1 MPKNKTFNPQ
11 QDEISGIERKK
22 IQKTEIIDQK
32 KIFKVTPSGLD
43 YALKCKRCLW
53 LSYKGIKL
61 DAFFPP
67 IFNAFDLIQKKFL
80 ITQSVKLMSDALP
93 DGRIMTELS
102 GFIGSSTLKD
112 KKGRS
117 FIIRGKTDLVIEFKT
132 KPKKYGIIDFKTTN
146 LNPSKIENYK
156 LQLESYATIFQNP
169 NSKTPKLSNI
179 EELGLYL
186 FEPKEITNISKKNCN
201 MKFETLYLK
210 GNRCHDELINR
221 VTDIIDVFLMQEPP
235 EYNSACSSC
244 KFVTSLKKEKYI

>member
-1 MPKNKTFNPQ
+1 MS
-11 QDEISGIERKK
+11 EE
-22 IQKTEIIDQK
+22 
-32 KIFKVTPSGLD
+32 KIFKVAPSGLD

-80 ITQSVKLMSDALP
+80 ITQSVKLMSKDLP

-102 GFIGSSTLKD
+102 GFIGSSILKD

-117 FIIRGKTDLVIEFKT
+117 FVISGKTDVVVEFKT
-132 KPKKYGIIDFKTTN
+132 SPKKYGIIDLKTTN
-146 LNPSKIENYK
+146 INPSKIENYK

-169 NSKTPKLSNI
+169 NSKTPKFSNI

-186 FEPKEITNISKKNCN
+186 FEPKEISKIYDGACN

-210 GNRCHDELINR
+210 GNRCHDDLIKR
-221 VTDIIDVFLMQEPP
+221 VTDIIDIYLMEKPP
-235 EYNSACSSC
+235 EYNLACASC
-244 KFVTSLKKEKYI
+244 KFVNSLKNEKYI

>member
-1 MPKNKTFNPQ
+1 M
-11 QDEISGIERKK
+11 IE
-22 IQKTEIIDQK
+22 E
-32 KIFKVTPSGLD
+32 KIFKVAPSGLD

-53 LSYKGIKL
+53 LSHQGIKL

-80 ITQSVKLMSDALP
+80 ITQSVKLISKALP
-93 DGRIMTELS
+93 DGRIMTELR

-117 FIIRGKTDLVIEFKT
+117 FVISGKTDVVVEFKT
-132 KPKKYGIIDFKTTN
+132 NPKKYGIIDLKTTN
-146 LNPSKIENYK
+146 INPSKIENYK
-156 LQLESYATIFQNP
+156 LQLESYASIFQNP
-169 NSKTPKLSNI
+169 NSKTPKFSDI

-186 FEPKEITNISKKNCN
+186 FEPKEISKISEGTCN

-210 GNRCHDELINR
+210 GNRCHDELIKR
-221 VTDIIDVFLMQEPP
+221 VTEIIDIYLMEKPP
-235 EYNSACSSC
+235 EYNPVCASC

>member
-1 MPKNKTFNPQ
+1 MK
-11 QDEISGIERKK
+11 EE
-22 IQKTEIIDQK
+22 
-32 KIFKVTPSGLD
+32 KIFKITPSGVD

-53 LSYKGIKL
+53 LAHKNIKL

-80 ITQSVKLMSDALP
+80 IAQSVKLMSKTLP
-93 DGRIMTELS
+93 EGRIMTELT

-117 FIIRGKTDLVIEFKT
+117 FIISGKTDVVIEFKT
-132 KPKKYGIIDFKTTN
+132 QPKKYGIIDLKTTN
-146 LNPSKIENYK
+146 INPSKIENYK

-186 FEPKEITNISKKNCN
+186 FEPKEITKISDNTCN

-210 GNRCHDELINR
+210 GIRCHDKLIDRITN
-221 VTDIIDVFLMQEPP
+221 IIDTYLMKKPP
-235 EYNSACSSC
+235 DYNPACASC
-244 KFVTSLKKEKYI
+244 KFVISLIKEKYI

>member
-1 MPKNKTFNPQ
+1 MNQEKTF
-11 QDEISGIERKK
+11 
-22 IQKTEIIDQK
+22 
-32 KIFKVTPSGLD
+32 KVAPSGLD

-53 LSYKGIKL
+53 LSHKGIKL

-80 ITQSVKLMSDALP
+80 ITQSVKLMSKALP
-93 DGRIMTELS
+93 DGRIMTELN

-112 KKGRS
+112 KKGRPFVIS
-117 FIIRGKTDLVIEFKT
+117 GKTDVVVEFKT
-132 KPKKYGIIDFKTTN
+132 EPKKYGIIDLKTTN
-146 LNPSKIENYK
+146 INPSKIENYK

-169 NSKTPKLSNI
+169 NSKTPKFSDV

-186 FEPKEITNISKKNCN
+186 FEPKEITKISDGTCN

-210 GNRCHDELINR
+210 GNRCHDDLINR
-221 VTDIIDVFLMQEPP
+221 VTDIIDIYLMKKPP
-235 EYNSACSSC
+235 EYNLACASC

>member
-1 MPKNKTFNPQ
+1 M
-11 QDEISGIERKK
+11 
-22 IQKTEIIDQK
+22 DQE

-53 LSYKGIKL
+53 LSHKGIKL
-61 DAFFPP
+61 NAFFPP

-80 ITQSVKLMSDALP
+80 ITQSVKLMSKALP
-93 DGRIMTELS
+93 DGRIMTELN

-112 KKGRS
+112 KKGRD
-117 FIIRGKTDLVIEFKT
+117 FVINGKTDVVVEFKT
-132 KPKKYGIIDFKTTN
+132 EPKKYGIIDLKTTN
-146 LNPSKIENYK
+146 INPSKIENYK

-169 NSKTPKLSNI
+169 NSKTPKFSNI

-186 FEPKEITNISKKNCN
+186 FEPKEITSISNETCN
-201 MKFETLYLK
+201 MNFETLYLK

-221 VTDIIDVFLMQEPP
+221 ITEIIDIYLMKKPP
-235 EYNSACSSC
+235 DYNSACSSC